1 MRQPL
6 SAMGYIKKVYETT
19 ENNSEELSSS
29 NSGDQAKENSQGGHF
44 SLTNRI
50 KKNSWILFW
59 EMSGNNLDI
68 GVEINK
74 VWG

>member
-50 KKNSWILFW
+50 KKNS
-59 EMSGNNLDI
+59 
-68 GVEINK
+68 
-74 VWG
+74 

>member
-29 NSGDQAKENSQGGHF
+29 NSGGSSQGK
-44 SLTNRI
+44 LTGWTFLINQQN
-50 KKNSWILFW
+50 KEEQLNTVL
-59 EMSGNNLDI
+59 GN
-68 GVEINK
+68 
-74 VWG
+74 VWK